1 MTDSAADIV
10 RLVEERKEFMM
21 DVDGYVIYWPNTEP
35 CTHASGGTTGGGG
48 AYSSYMLRAIADE
61 LDRRNAAWDAQ
72 VRADLER
79 LSKGP

>member
-21 DVDGYVIYWPNTEP
+21 DVDGYVIYWPDTEP

-48 AYSSYMLRAIADE
+48 AYSSHVLRAIADE